1 MVPAKRVAAS
11 ALAVLALGGALTGA
25 AQESSDALDADA
37 CVAAATADWSLPQ
50 TLEEVIALQEAL
62 AELVADCEAE
72 AGAETEGADD
82 ETSDAEGDFPRRM
95 YVTSRVPRINV
106 RREPSTS
113 SEVVA
118 TLAFAAPV
126 EVLERVEGD
135 SYRENV
141 WWYRTE
147 AGYIHSLLLGETKPA
162 PLPTPIPTPLPV
174 TAPQQQE
181 GQDNQPQAQQQS
193 QQQQRQQQSQQQQQE
208 RQGNQQRSPQQQ
220 PPDDGSDAT
229 QQPAPEDQPPPDEE
243 TGTSSPDSGQGPEG
257 PLIFVP
263 LTEEEWDEAR
273 RRLFG
278 DDD

>member
-25 AQESSDALDADA
+25 AQESSEALDADA

-50 TLEEVIALQEAL
+50 TLEEVTALQEAL

-72 AGAETEGADD
+72 AGAETEGAED
-82 ETSDAEGDFPRRM
+82 ETSDAEGDFPRTL
-95 YVTSRVPRINV
+95 YVTSRVPRINL

-113 SEVVA
+113 AEVVA

-126 EVLERVEGD
+126 EALERVEGD

-162 PLPTPIPTPLPV
+162 PLPTPTPLPV
-174 TAPQQQE
+174 TAPQDDESPLQQL
-181 GQDNQPQAQQQS
+181 
-193 QQQQRQQQSQQQQQE
+193 QQQSQQQQQGG
-208 RQGNQQRSPQQQ
+208 RQRQAAQPQQQ
-220 PPDDGSDAT
+220 PPDPDGGGDPT
-229 QQPAPEDQPPPDEE
+229 QQPPPDEE
-243 TGTSSPDSGQGPEG
+243 TEPPESGQGPEG